1 MRRKSSV
8 EVPQKVSPRAVSSEA
23 SQRISPRAVSSEAPQ
38 KISPRT
44 TSSDVPQN
52 TARRAARQLK
62 TSGLEVDTASS
73 SNQINRTPKTSPKVN
88 ERRSQRSPAAEIVEL
103 TVGHNAGTE
112 ELFYDGYEGPQ
123 HLIAFMVVCLKKR
136 LSRHAELETQISQL
150 QEDLKKAKD
159 QIASSESWKKQAQ
172 QDAEESKKQL
182 LAMSSKLEE
191 PQQLLVQAASEDADI
206 IEGQKNS
213 REEDTSWQSELEAVQ
228 KQHSVD
234 LATLTSAVNKVKQLE
249 LQLEMVA
256 QSEAEQTKQAELAN
270 SELHTLKEKL
280 AEALL
285 ILEDMKDQLRDCKQ
299 LEAQAQA
306 LVGETL
312 LQLETAKKTVETL
325 RSDGIKATE
334 AYEAI
339 AFDLDQSRTRISLL
353 EGLVNELKAN
363 SSNVGCNDSQYLES
377 DQKHEPEVRDD
388 GTTRKLIEAELKCA
402 NSELENLRSAL
413 ETAEVSYHEERIRSA
428 VQITSSY
435 ELVEQIKS
443 TSSLREAE
451 LEAELKKSKVFIE
464 ELKSNLMDKET
475 ELQGICEE
483 NEDLNTRLE
492 NTLSSQREHELEND
506 FKRSKEDVEILKA
519 NLMDKETKLQNI
531 LEENGML
538 KQEIRNKDING
549 GKVNDEVIS
558 ELEAARTAE
567 REALMKLGYMMEE
580 ADKSNR
586 KVTRVS
592 EQLEAAQMAIS
603 EIEAELRRVKVQ
615 SDQWR
620 KAAEAA
626 AAMLSTGNNGKFIER
641 TGSLDINYSPVSG
654 KISSPYSED
663 MDDDYLKKKNGN
675 MLKRIGVLWKKP
687 QK

>member
-1 MRRKSSV
+1 CFGSRKSSV
-8 EVPQKVSPRAVSSEA
+8 EVPQKVSPRTVSSEA

-73 SNQINRTPKTSPKVN
+73 SNQTSRTPKTSPKVN
-88 ERRSQRSPAAEIVEL
+88 ERRSQRSPAAE
-103 TVGHNAGTE
+103 
-112 ELFYDGYEGPQ
+112 
-123 HLIAFMVVCLKKR
+123 KKR

-191 PQQLLVQAASEDADI
+191 PQQLLVQAASEDADV

-234 LATLTSAVNKVKQLE
+234 LAALTSAVNEVKQLE

-280 AEALL
+280 LEALL

-299 LEAQAQA
+299 SEAQAQA

-312 LQLETAKKTVETL
+312 LQLETAKKTVEAL
-325 RSDGIKATE
+325 RSNGIKATE
-334 AYEAI
+334 AYAAV

-363 SSNVGCNDSQYLES
+363 SSNVCCNDSQDLES
-377 DQKHEPEVRDD
+377 DQKREPEVRED

-413 ETAEVSYHEERIRSA
+413 ETAEVSYNEERIRSA
-428 VQITSSY
+428 VQITSAY

-483 NEDLNTRLE
+483 NEDLNIRLE
-492 NTLSSQREHELEND
+492 NTLSSQREPELEND
-506 FKRSKEDVEILKA
+506 FKKSKEDVEILKA
-519 NLMDKETKLQNI
+519 NLMDKETELQNI
-531 LEENGML
+531 LEENRML
-538 KQEIRNKDING
+538 KQEIRSKDING

-580 ADKSNR
+580 ADNSNR
-586 KVTRVS
+586 RVTRVS
-592 EQLEAAQMAIS
+592 EQLEAAQMANS

-641 TGSLDINYSPVSG
+641 TGSLDSNYSPISG